1 MYNHK
6 KTTIML
12 ANKLQAR
19 TYYDIAFKGNSY
31 HVNFHLRVVSRFAA
45 RFDAQHPAPTLLA
58 SQLTCFNN
66 AVTAEDDF
74 FKISTKSDL
83 TPLIQ
88 EWDTKRDN
96 NTSSIRAMA
105 QAYALNPGDAQK
117 QADGQRILDL
127 MKHYAMSND
136 DNYENQGSKTLQF
149 CQAIDASATLTTAIA
164 NIGATTF
171 YQGLKEANEQCRLL
185 IDQRNAERAE
195 APQQTMVDLRKRT
208 DSEYRDLIM
217 ILNAYALTDETAT
230 SYRSLINI
238 LNEDVNY
245 YEKTVF
251 AGSGSS
257 SSSSN
262 GGTDNGG
269 DNGDNNGG
277 DNGGGSTNNGDD
289 DEIPSS
295 GGGENGG
302 GGGTNNGD
310 DDVIPGSGGG
320 ENTGG
325 NGTLVD
331 DPDGD

>member
-1 MYNHK
+1 
-6 KTTIML
+6 ML
-12 ANKLQAR
+12 SNKQQAR
-19 TYYDIAFKGNSY
+19 VYYDIAFKGNSY
-31 HVNFHLRVVSRFAA
+31 HVNFHLRVASRFVA
-45 RFDAQHPAPTLLA
+45 RFDVQHPAPSLLA

-105 QAYALNPGDAQK
+105 QAYALNPGDVQK
-117 QADGQRILDL
+117 QSDGQHVLDL
-127 MKHYAMSND
+127 MKHYAMNND

-149 CQAIDASATLTTAIA
+149 CQAVDASPSLTAAIA

-171 YQGLKEANEQCRLL
+171 YQALKEANEQCRLL

-208 DSEYRDLIM
+208 DNEYRDLIM

-251 AGSGSS
+251 AGSSS
-257 SSSSN
+257 SSSSGSN
-262 GGTDNGG
+262 G
-269 DNGDNNGG
+269 DNGGG
-277 DNGGGSTNNGDD
+277 DNGGGDN
-289 DEIPSS
+289 
-295 GGGENGG
+295 GGGDTPTPTPDPTPDPDNGG
-302 GGGTNNGD
+302 GGGSGDNGD
-310 DDVIPGSGGG
+310 TD
-320 ENTGG
+320 
-325 NGTLVD
+325 
-331 DPDGD
+331 